1 MRLRTV
7 SSRNRSTLY
16 STLPSISPPSPSPIV
31 IVTSNFAVPVS
42 TPSTR
47 PTTSPSR
54 NSLFI
59 PLCHANTTCPSG
71 SSPPPPPPPP
81 SSTSSTTFSNGTYSY
96 LCPSITVR
104 FTCSSSS
111 P

>member
-1 MRLRTV
+1 MRLRTL
-7 SSRNRSTLY
+7 SSRNRCTLY
-16 STLPSISPPSPSPIV
+16 STLPSTSTPPTPPIV

-59 PLCHANTTCPSG
+59 PLCHANTTCT
-71 SSPPPPPPPP
+71 SSRPPPPLF
-81 SSTSSTTFSNGTYSY
+81 STSSTTFSNGTYSY
-96 LCPSITVR
+96 LCPSITVP

-111 P
+111 L